1 MVAISEDTQ
10 KVMDFLQDYS
20 KHNLRKP
27 ADLSTILEI
36 SASNLDHNFM
46 INLVFIGKSLWNL
59 NRAFTNSQGIDNQN
73 LERELQKNFVELQEN
88 LTKLI
93 DEIEDGETI
102 ERFQNVYLQNSIG
115 CFRNMIDLSYDLT
128 KLKDLMSDMQKKK

>member
-27 ADLSTILEI
+27 ADLSIILEI
-36 SASNLDHNFM
+36 SALNSDHNFV